1 MACADEPAAPRA
13 PAKLRW
19 DEWAREPGRWRG
31 HVDGVRFGT
40 GATVLFY
47 ETEEVGAGPRLH
59 VHAYDEI
66 FIVRE
71 GRARFTV
78 GDTVIEAE
86 AGDVL
91 FGPANVP
98 HKFKNLGPGAL
109 RTTDVHLA
117 ERWEQTFVDDPDP

>member
-1 MACADEPAAPRA
+1 MASADASPARA
-13 PAKLRW
+13 PKAVRW
-19 DEWAREPGRWRG
+19 AEWAREPGRWRG
-31 HVDGVRFGT
+31 HLDGATLGT

-47 ETEEVGAGPRLH
+47 ETEEVGKGPRLH
-59 VHAYDEI
+59 VHTYDEI

-78 GDTVIEAE
+78 GDTVLEAE
-86 AGDVL
+86 AGDIV

-98 HKFKNLGPGAL
+98 HKFTNLGPGAL

-117 ERWEQTFVDDPDP
+117 PRWEQTNLDDPDP